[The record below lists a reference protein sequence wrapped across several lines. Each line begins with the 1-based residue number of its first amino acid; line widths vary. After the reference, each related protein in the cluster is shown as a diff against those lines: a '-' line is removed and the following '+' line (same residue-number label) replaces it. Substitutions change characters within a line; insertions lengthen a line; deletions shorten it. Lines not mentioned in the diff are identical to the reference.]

1 MCHSQIF
8 LINIFSK
15 IEKKIEKSEFL
26 SIALIYVVSKYILT
40 YSRNFYNNSH
50 EIKILLEDFLK
61 INNNSHYN
69 KNSVGKISKN

>member
-40 YSRNFYNNSH
+40 YMIKDTLFIFY
-50 EIKILLEDFLK
+50 
-61 INNNSHYN
+61 
-69 KNSVGKISKN
+69 

>member
-1 MCHSQIF
+1 MCSKLLYPKEVLPINRDLLLSAMCHSQIF

-40 YSRNFYNNSH
+40 YMIQDTLFIFY
-50 EIKILLEDFLK
+50 
-61 INNNSHYN
+61 
-69 KNSVGKISKN
+69 